1 MARFAVV
8 HGCACLP
15 ERASEPTLWM
25 DKSDATSEQQPESYV
40 APAMEHAGRVTSTAR
55 ASSFRNLE
63 SWHEGSLGR
72 IAPG

>member
-1 MARFAVV
+1 
-8 HGCACLP
+8 
-15 ERASEPTLWM
+15 M

-63 SWHEGSLGR
+63 S
-72 IAPG
+72 